1 MQQPYYLLWD
11 RLTRNLLLDTPD
23 ERTAREFVRD
33 TVEAFGKDAVF
44 HWALYRED
52 GSETPESATLIA
64 EGYRLATLVSGQSAA
79 ASAAP

>member
-11 RLTRNLLLDTPD
+11 RLTRNVLLDTPD
-23 ERTAREFVRD
+23 EGAARAFVRD

-44 HWALYRED
+44 HWALYHED
-52 GSETPESATLIA
+52 GSETAESATLIA
-64 EGYRLATLVSGQSAA
+64 EGYQLAALVGGQPA